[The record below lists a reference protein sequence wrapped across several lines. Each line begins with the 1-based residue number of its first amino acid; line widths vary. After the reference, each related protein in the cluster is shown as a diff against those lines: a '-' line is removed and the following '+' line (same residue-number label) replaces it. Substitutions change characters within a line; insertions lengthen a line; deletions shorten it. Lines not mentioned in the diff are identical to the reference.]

1 MAGIQKSKKKVLQ
14 GIVVRDQMNKT
25 IMVLVERTV
34 RDPQYKKYL
43 KKRKKI
49 MAHDEK
55 NQCRIG
61 DQVEIIECRPL
72 SRHKHFQLSRILKR
86 GEILAEEV
94 AENDTN

>member
-72 SRHKHFQLSRILKR
+72 SRHKHFQLSRVLKR